1 MSVKER
7 IQQYVDSKGIKT
19 ARLEKDCG
27 LSSGYW
33 RKTSSISAE
42 ACSSILRVYSDLS
55 PQWVLLGEGPMLKQ
69 DTQNRI
75 ESLVMLLADEIEKK
89 RAAQTK

>member
-1 MSVKER
+1 MSVKDR

-55 PQWVLLGEGPMLKQ
+55 PQWVLLGEGPMLRQ
-69 DTQNRI
+69 DAKI